1 MSTSSCNVMN
11 HCRIEPSPPDTQHRL
26 SMARRRLEKKMICP
40 HPSAKK
46 QVMLRMY
53 HGDAN
58 VPAKGRRFPS
68 AHVLDL
74 NVIETPFRGCGR
86 RPNTKG
92 VACVPG
98 GNMKLILACERRR

>member
-1 MSTSSCNVMN
+1 
-11 HCRIEPSPPDTQHRL
+11 
-26 SMARRRLEKKMICP
+26 MICP

-46 QVMLRMY
+46 QVTLRMH

-68 AHVLDL
+68 AHGLDL
-74 NVIETPFRGCGR
+74 NVSETPFRGCGR
-86 RPNTKG
+86 RRNTKG

-98 GNMKLILACERRR
+98 GIISTV

>member
-46 QVMLRMY
+46 QVMLRMH